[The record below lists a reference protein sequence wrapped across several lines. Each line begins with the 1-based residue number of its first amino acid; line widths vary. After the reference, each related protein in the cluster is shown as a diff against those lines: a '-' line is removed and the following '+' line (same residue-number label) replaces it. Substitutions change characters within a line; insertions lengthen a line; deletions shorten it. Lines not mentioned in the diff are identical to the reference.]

1 MLVIRRAEGES
12 ILMSGG
18 VEIRVLEA
26 GPRKVVLGISAPEE
40 VVVLRKEVAEAGE
53 SNRAAALTG
62 RRLEARA
69 LARLLRRD
77 E

>member
-12 ILMSGG
+12 ILLSGG

-26 GPRKVVLGISAPEE
+26 GPRKVVLGITAPAE

-53 SNRAAALTG
+53 ANRAAALTG

-69 LARLLRRD
+69 LARLLRRS